1 MFQIPNNTSRRR
13 IGATAR
19 WPAVYLAFAS
29 LVFLSC
35 DLRAQE
41 KYLQWA
47 DNTGRFKV
55 DAQFVRIEGEQI
67 VLKRLDGREIK
78 IPFDRLSPESLELAK
93 SKGGMSSPKTT
104 SPRNSSPSPSPGS
117 SSPGKSNTDPKA
129 NESPDAANSSAS
141 HPVTKFQDNM
151 DPKEFVDLIYQQ
163 TSKDNYIVLWDAM
176 PASKQKQLEEL
187 MVAFASKLDSRSF
200 DMLRRTRTSII
211 DILRKQQ
218 KFILNSSVLQIPSDL
233 VTQIE
238 PSYPGMVDFADNLVS
253 KDLFDGK
260 RMQKGD
266 MRGLLDGYTTKLS
279 KSAEKMIL
287 ALPKDNPIRSQYEQ
301 AKSLTL
307 SGPNYRIDK
316 TSSTTA
322 TLLVDETP
330 GAPPPP
336 PPINLVLSEGRWL
349 PKELVENWDST
360 MAQAKAGIATMN
372 PDQIQQG
379 LSAVLLIANAPLNNL
394 KNAKSQ
400 AEFDKVLEELSAL
413 APPGLGPGGFGG
425 PPGLGGPAGFG
436 GPPGLG
442 MPGNGFGPAGGP
454 GASPGAA
461 PPGFGTQPGAPA
473 GPAGFGGPGQA
484 RSSGPSVPASKPSGK
499 MQKIVFEDYSFELP
513 DRFVQGPKAPPPPAG
528 MNIKAASWLSRTQ
541 QGDPNEIW
549 AITRF
554 EDPKLAGRP
563 DFDPMKAMQAFTKG
577 FVSKQQGWKVLEY
590 GELKTRG
597 SPNQPI
603 QVTRTLVQ
611 MPLGEIVGYTANLR
625 HNDHLIY
632 VICFQYNGDVLNQ
645 IIELEKCLDTIQR
658 N

>member
-1 MFQIPNNTSRRR
+1 MD
-13 IGATAR
+13 ATAR
-19 WPAVYLAFAS
+19 WPAVYLAFAW

-55 DAQFVRIEGEQI
+55 DAQFVRIEGEQV

-117 SSPGKSNTDPKA
+117 SSPGKSNSDPKA

-413 APPGLGPGGFGG
+413 LPPMGPGGLGG

-442 MPGNGFGPAGGP
+442 MPGD
-454 GASPGAA
+454 
-461 PPGFGTQPGAPA
+461 GFGTQPGAPA

-484 RSSGPSVPASKPSGK
+484 RSSGPSVPAVSHLGPNATWG
-499 MQKIVFEDYSFELP
+499 
-513 DRFVQGPKAPPPPAG
+513 DR
-528 MNIKAASWLSRTQ
+528 WL
-541 QGDPNEIW
+541 
-549 AITRF
+549 
-554 EDPKLAGRP
+554 
-563 DFDPMKAMQAFTKG
+563 
-577 FVSKQQGWKVLEY
+577 
-590 GELKTRG
+590 
-597 SPNQPI
+597 
-603 QVTRTLVQ
+603 
-611 MPLGEIVGYTANLR
+611 
-625 HNDHLIY
+625 
-632 VICFQYNGDVLNQ
+632 
-645 IIELEKCLDTIQR
+645 
-658 N
+658 

>member
-1 MFQIPNNTSRRR
+1 VCL
-13 IGATAR
+13 
-19 WPAVYLAFAS
+19 AVAW

-35 DLRAQE
+35 DVRAQE

-55 DAQFVRIEGEQI
+55 DAQFVRIEGEQV

-104 SPRNSSPSPSPGS
+104 SPKNSSPNPSPSPGS
-117 SSPGKSNTDPKA
+117 SSPAKSNSDSKV
-129 NESPDAANSSAS
+129 NDSPDAASSSAS
-141 HPVTKFQDNM
+141 HPVTKFKDNM
-151 DPKEFVDLIYQQ
+151 DDPKEFVDLIYQQ

-218 KFILNSSVLQIPSDL
+218 KFILNSSVLRIPSDL
-233 VTQIE
+233 VAQIE
-238 PSYPGMVDFADNLVS
+238 PNYPGMIDFVDNLVS

-287 ALPKDNPIRSQYEQ
+287 SLPKDNPIRTQYEQ

-316 TSSTTA
+316 TSST
-322 TLLVDETP
+322 
-330 GAPPPP
+330 

-360 MAQAKAGIATMN
+360 MAQAKAGIATMKT
-372 PDQIQQG
+372 DQIQQG

-413 APPGLGPGGFGG
+413 LPPMGPGGFGG

-442 MPGNGFGPAGGP
+442 TPGNGFGPAGGP

-461 PPGFGTQPGAPA
+461 PPGFGPQPGAPA

-528 MNIKAASWLSRTQ
+528 MNIKAASWQSHNE
-541 QGDPNEIW
+541 QGDVNE
-549 AITRF
+549 
-554 EDPKLAGRP
+554 
-563 DFDPMKAMQAFTKG
+563 
-577 FVSKQQGWKVLEY
+577 V
-590 GELKTRG
+590 
-597 SPNQPI
+597 
-603 QVTRTLVQ
+603 
-611 MPLGEIVGYTANLR
+611 
-625 HNDHLIY
+625 
-632 VICFQYNGDVLNQ
+632 
-645 IIELEKCLDTIQR
+645 
-658 N
+658 